1 MNTALS
7 TLVDNLSE
15 INKCKCE
22 ETKDKK
28 ITLKIKTVN
37 DKKTLIT
44 SCKTCKSKE
53 SQLVSDLRKKFP
65 STYKLCN
72 KNSAKF
78 ILLLRKGVY
87 PYEYMDSMDRFDE
100 TTLPNIEKFYSK
112 LQLKDIS
119 EKDYKHAKKV
129 WDIFEIKTL
138 GEYHDLYVQANTAQL
153 SDVFESFRSLCL
165 KEYQLD
171 PAYFVSTPSLANE
184 AMLKITK
191 AKIELLTD
199 INMVLMIE
207 KGIRGGL
214 TQVIKK
220 HSIANNKYLPCY
232 DSTKKSVYLQYLDA
246 NNLYGWAMC
255 KKLPLNGYKWANVE
269 EFDSDFIKN
278 YDDNSDKG
286 YLLEVDVEYPKELYS
301 SHRDLPFLCEKRSK
315 LHKEFEYKV
324 SKEVEKAHKKVYKTF
339 NITHEPE
346 NKLIATIQD
355 KNKYVV
361 CISTLKQAL
370 NHGLKLQKVH
380 RVIEFNQSAWLK
392 PYIDKNTAL
401 RKLAKNEFEK
411 DFFKLMN
418 NSVFGKM
425 IENVRKRREIKL
437 IVTEER
443 RKKLV
448 PEPDYASC
456 TEFSDHLMV
465 IEIRKTRVLIDKP
478 ILVGQTI
485 LDKSK
490 ELMYEFYY
498 EYLQPKYND
507 KIKLLYGHR

>member
-1 MNTALS
+1 
-7 TLVDNLSE
+7 
-15 INKCKCE
+15 
-22 ETKDKK
+22 
-28 ITLKIKTVN
+28 
-37 DKKTLIT
+37 
-44 SCKTCKSKE
+44 
-53 SQLVSDLRKKFP
+53 
-65 STYKLCN
+65 
-72 KNSAKF
+72 
-78 ILLLRKGVY
+78 
-87 PYEYMDSMDRFDE
+87 MDSMDRFNE
-100 TTLPNIEKFYSK
+100 TTLPNIEKIYSD
-112 LQLKDIS
+112 LQLKHIS
-119 EKDYKHAKKV
+119 EDDYKHANKV
-129 WDIFEIKTL
+129 WDVFETKTL
-138 GEYHDLYVQANTAQL
+138 GDYHDLYVQADTAQL

-448 PEPDYASC
+448 SEPNYASC
-456 TEFSDHLMV
+456 TAFSDHLMAV
-465 IEIRKTRVLIDKP
+465 EMRKTHVLIDKP

-490 ELMYEFYY
+490 ELMYKFHY
-498 EYLQPKYND
+498 EYLQAKYND
-507 KIKLLYGHR
+507 KIKLLYIWTQIVSY